1 MKHEKSSERNLSKKQ
16 LAQMQNALKTLD
28 DVTERMSNRLAE
40 GLRRKNEALKQA
52 SKRERSDPHSIM
64 APLLSPCCLN
74 DDLIPLQLLVR
85 LGKTQEAATAYA
97 ARRSLLLLE
106 R

>member
-1 MKHEKSSERNLSKKQ
+1 LDKLKEWMSS
-16 LAQMQNALKTLD
+16 
-28 DVTERMSNRLAE
+28 RLVE

-52 SKRERSDPHSIM
+52 GKRERSDPLSLM
-64 APLLSPCCLN
+64 APMVSPICL
-74 DDLIPLQLLVR
+74 DDDAIPLQLLVK

-97 ARRSLLLLE
+97 ARRSLLLME